1 MILQGN
7 SFPDNIDIYT
17 EKVAMVQQLRT
28 IDCSNGFN
36 QEEVLA
42 INGLDSILDEEARID
57 LEHRLSSISIDEE
70 ARIDLEHRLSS
81 ISIDDLER
89 RLVTAKR
96 IRQQAQLEDDI
107 ATIKLTRLHGKME
120 ARKELRQEIENSLAC
135 IKQALAQH
143 VSKVARASSDV
154 FNRGF
159 LSTPDGPN
167 EMHLKR
173 DQTSDHSGIRTGAHW
188 MADSLQRTTD
198 ELDTE
203 IAAATAT
210 LDATQA
216 AISKA

>member
-42 INGLDSILDEEARID
+42 INGLDSIL
-57 LEHRLSSISIDEE
+57 DEE

-167 EMHLKR
+167 ER